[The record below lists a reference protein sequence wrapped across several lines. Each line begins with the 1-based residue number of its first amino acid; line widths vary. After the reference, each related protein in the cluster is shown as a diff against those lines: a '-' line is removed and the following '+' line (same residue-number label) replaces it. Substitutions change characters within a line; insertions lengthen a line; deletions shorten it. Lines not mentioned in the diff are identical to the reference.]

1 MGIILELILSFISFV
16 ALLGF
21 VLGLIKPQWVR
32 MPNRKRSSAIYGVS
46 FLLVGILSA
55 ILYPSPRQDVAVKSE
70 MVEEKPAAFEYA
82 DLKLIEYR
90 RKPQAD
96 RHGIVSDYVKF
107 KGIPASDGDGFYAC
121 LSQYSITKSEELPL
135 GEVLGWCDAGYQKDP
150 KSMVEYT
157 NLDVFQENF
166 SGWDGS
172 YRPLEKLIK
181 KSMNDDSSYKHVE
194 TVSHLVLGKDP
205 HAIVRTTFRGTN
217 AYGGV
222 VKQVVAARVD
232 VRTGDVIQIL
242 DN

>member
-1 MGIILELILSFISFV
+1 MELILSFISFV

-32 MPNRKRSSAIYGVS
+32 MPSRKRSSAIYGGS
-46 FLLVGILSA
+46 FLLVGMLSA
-55 ILYPSPRQDVAVKSE
+55 ILYPSPRQEVAVKSE
-70 MVEEKPAAFEYA
+70 MVEEKPVVFEYA

-107 KGIPASDGDGFYAC
+107 KGIPASYGDGFYAC

-150 KSMVEYT
+150 KSMAEYT
-157 NLDVFQENF
+157 NLDAFQENF

-181 KSMNDDSSYKHVE
+181 QSMNDDSSYKHVE

-205 HAIVRTTFRGTN
+205 HAVVKTRFKGTN
-217 AYGGV
+217 SYGGIV
-222 VKQVVAARVD
+222 TQTVTARID
-232 VRTGDVIQIL
+232 TKTGDVVEIIEE
-242 DN
+242 

>member
-1 MGIILELILSFISFV
+1 MGIILELIFSFFSFV

-32 MPNRKRSSAIYGVS
+32 MPSRKRSSAIYGVS
-46 FLLVGILSA
+46 FLLVGMLSA
-55 ILYPSPRQDVAVKSE
+55 MLYPSPRQKVAVKSE
-70 MVEEKPAAFEYA
+70 MVEEKTAAFEYA

-96 RHGIVSDYVKF
+96 RNGIVSDYVKF
-107 KGIPASDGDGFYAC
+107 MGIPASDGDGFYAC

-150 KSMVEYT
+150 KSMEEYT
-157 NLDVFQENF
+157 NLDAFQENF

-194 TVSHLVLGKDP
+194 TMSHLVLGKDP
-205 HAIVRTTFRGTN
+205 HAVVKTRFKGTN
-217 AYGGV
+217 AYGGIV
-222 VKQVVAARVD
+222 TQAVSARVNLN
-232 VRTGDVIQIL
+232 TGDVIEIIE
-242 DN
+242 D

>member
-1 MGIILELILSFISFV
+1 MGIILKLILSFISFI

-32 MPNRKRSSAIYGVS
+32 MPSRKRSSAIYGVS

-55 ILYPSPRQDVAVKSE
+55 ILYPSPRQEVAVKSE

-150 KSMVEYT
+150 KSLAEYT
-157 NLDVFQENF
+157 NLDAFQGNF

-194 TVSHLVLGKDP
+194 TMSHLVLGKDP
-205 HAIVRTTFRGTN
+205 HAVVKTRFKGTN

-222 VKQVVAARVD
+222 VTQTVTARID
-232 VRTGDVIQIL
+232 IKTGDVEKIIEE
-242 DN
+242 

>member
-1 MGIILELILSFISFV
+1 MGIVLELILSFVSFV
-16 ALLGF
+16 AFVAF

-32 MPNRKRSSAIYGVS
+32 MPSRKRSSAIYGVS
-46 FLLVGILSA
+46 FLLVGMLSA
-55 ILYPSPRQDVAVKSE
+55 MLYPSPRQEVAVKSK

-107 KGIPASDGDGFYAC
+107 KKIPGSDGDGFYAC

-150 KSMVEYT
+150 KSLAEYT
-157 NLDVFQENF
+157 NLDAFQGNF

-181 KSMNDDSSYKHVE
+181 KSMNDDASYKHVE
-194 TVSHLVLGKDP
+194 TTSHLVLGKDS
-205 HAIVRTTFRGTN
+205 HAVVKTRFKGTN

-222 VKQVVAARVD
+222 VTQTVTARVD
-232 VRTGDVIQIL
+232 IKTGNIAEIVGE
-242 DN
+242 

>member
-1 MGIILELILSFISFV
+1 MELILSFISFV

>member
-1 MGIILELILSFISFV
+1 MWVILELILSFISFV

-32 MPNRKRSSAIYGVS
+32 MPNRKRSSAIYGIS

-55 ILYPSPRQDVAVKSE
+55 ILYPSPRQEVAVKSE

-121 LSQYSITKSEELPL
+121 LSQYSITKSEGLPL